1 MASVLLYEHSHR
13 STESK
18 PTRRRTACC
27 TGEDEVS
34 LRGCQYL
41 AILSGQFPL
50 PASRRVKKGL
60 DRGWTCSQQTVQYLT
75 LVQYSTASTYSR
87 RQTSK
92 RSRPLARQRL
102 RTLHLLPYGTFYH
115 TSDRVHFRKYLRN
128 LVPFAMQHV
137 ESLHLNS
144 HSVITSTTVQYCQQQ
159 ALDIPETPESPSGL
173 LVTRAIW
180 PDSHAR
186 NTATP
191 AASDPTHD
199 TIRQTA
205 TQPSNDQTGL
215 QRDT

>member
-1 MASVLLYEHSHR
+1 MPVPSNLIRAI
-13 STESK
+13 
-18 PTRRRTACC
+18 PTSRFAAREERFRPRVDLQPTNC
-27 TGEDEVS
+27 TVPYP
-34 LRGCQYL
+34 C
-41 AILSGQFPL
+41 
-50 PASRRVKKGL
+50 
-60 DRGWTCSQQTVQYLT
+60 TVQYCEYILPQT
-75 LVQYSTASTYSR
+75 DLETIATAGAPETDDT
-87 RQTSK
+87 QVPT
-92 RSRPLARQRL
+92 
-102 RTLHLLPYGTFYH
+102 PYGTFYH